1 MAKTYIL
8 EPTSVNLS
16 FMDGSQFSGIIGND
30 TSITDGIE
38 LGTILEISG
47 NKLICGYADKDER
60 SWGFTLNGDTSDGAP
75 GAGMYI
81 DGVSTVKIT
90 GGGLPGVESDGSYMV
105 SIYTESEDSSE
116 DSSEFKPI
124 TREEMYLAAIAGIY
138 ELPSGMTP
146 ITRKEILYQKILDK
160 GNSESDD
167 QPSE

>member
-8 EPTSVNLS
+8 EPTSVELS
-16 FMDGSQFSGIIGND
+16 FIDSQFNGIIGHD
-30 TSITDGIE
+30 TSITDSIE

-47 NKLICGYADKDER
+47 NKLICVVAQKDQQN
-60 SWGFTLNGDTSDGAP
+60 WGFALNGDMSAES
-75 GAGMYI
+75 GAGIYI
-81 DGVSTVKIT
+81 DGGSTVKLA